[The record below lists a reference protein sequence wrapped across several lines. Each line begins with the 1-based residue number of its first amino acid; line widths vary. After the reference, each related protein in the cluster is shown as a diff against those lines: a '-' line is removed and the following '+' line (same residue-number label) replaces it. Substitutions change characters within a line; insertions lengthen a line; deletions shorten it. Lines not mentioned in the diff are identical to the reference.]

1 MKKIQL
7 FLLQF
12 LLISITQHTN
22 AQLPVKTEY
31 TVEMGGTS
39 GKGTYAPMW
48 LTANRQGL
56 SSANTE
62 NGYLRAGI
70 AHTMPLNQHFGFS
83 AGLDLATAYNF
94 TSSFIIQQAYADLSY
109 RWLNLSIGSK
119 ERLPELKNSKLSS
132 GGMVESNNARPIPQ
146 IRLEVPDYVAIP
158 GTHKWLHLKGHIA
171 YGRFTDDKWQE
182 HFTSIGNPYTIDVLY
197 HSKSLFAKVGNKEHF
212 PVEFEGGIQ
221 MSAQFGGDQY
231 IAGQKEPYRGGLC
244 RTGVLV
250 CSPAQG
256 AHRANSPARTDDP
269 GRPGRFEYSRAGR
282 ALHSARHRG
291 EKGAGNP
298 GLPAAERCIPAC
310 GRCGLCS
317 GDYFPDRGVLAK
329 PCIC

>member
-182 HFTSIGNPYTIDVLY
+182 HFTSIGNP
-197 HSKSLFAKVGNKEHF
+197 
-212 PVEFEGGIQ
+212 
-221 MSAQFGGDQY
+221 
-231 IAGQKEPYRGGLC
+231 
-244 RTGVLV
+244 
-250 CSPAQG
+250 
-256 AHRANSPARTDDP
+256 
-269 GRPGRFEYSRAGR
+269 
-282 ALHSARHRG
+282 
-291 EKGAGNP
+291 
-298 GLPAAERCIPAC
+298 
-310 GRCGLCS
+310 
-317 GDYFPDRGVLAK
+317 
-329 PCIC
+329 